1 MKIKFI
7 ATLFIFS
14 FFQHVYA
21 QDLVATYRLAQQNDP
36 QLKKSYLTQFS
47 VAESK
52 SQSIAQML
60 PNIAVSG
67 QGSRERIS
75 NKRARDFIDNPEGVV
90 QNEGITNYWDSGFA
104 INLSQPIFHWDHWVQ
119 LSQSDNLIAQT
130 EAQYQAEQQ
139 NLMVRTTE
147 AYFNV
152 LAAQDGLEFTL
163 AEKKAIGRQLEQ
175 AQQRFDVG
183 LIAITDVYEAQAGYD
198 EALANQIEAQN
209 ELDDNKEAL
218 REIIGE
224 NKVSLATLTKKIDFS
239 LPVPNNISKWS
250 KNAETNNFNIIAA
263 LNEAEVKRKDISIQ
277 KSGHLPTLD
286 IVANYGVQDAS
297 STQGFRGDRQS
308 FGLEL
313 NIPIF
318 QGGLISSR
326 ARQAA
331 FDFQAA
337 KEDLLI
343 AKRKVTR
350 EVRVA
355 FRDVFSS
362 IARVRALKATVASSK
377 SALEATEAGFEV
389 GTRTMV
395 DVLDGQR
402 DLYKSKQDYSKSRY
416 DYLVS
421 GVKLK
426 QAASNLTEQDL
437 NSINK
442 YLGN

>member
-14 FFQHVYA
+14 FFQHIYA
-21 QDLVATYRLAQQNDP
+21 QDLVETYRLAQKNDP
-36 QLKKSYLTQFS
+36 QLKRSYLTQFS

-75 NKRARDFIDNPEGVV
+75 NKRARDFIDNPEGIV
-90 QNEGITNYWDSGFA
+90 QNRGINNYWDSGFA
-104 INLSQPIFHWDHWVQ
+104 INFSQPVFHWDHWVQ
-119 LSQSDNLIAQT
+119 LSQSDNRIAQT

-152 LAAQDGLEFTL
+152 LAAQDNLEFTL

-198 EALANQIEAQN
+198 KSLADQIEAQN

-239 LPVPNNISKWS
+239 LPVPNDIAKWS

-263 LNEAEVKRKDISIQ
+263 LNEAEIKRKDISIQ

-308 FGLEL
+308 YGLEL

-343 AKRKVTR
+343 AKRKATL

-355 FRDVFSS
+355 FRDVFSN

-437 NSINK
+437 DSINR